1 MSERFFILDGPG
13 FLFRAYHALPF
24 LSTSRG
30 VPSHAVFG
38 MSTMLWKVLREDSPD
53 YFAVAWDPPGPTFR
67 EEKFAAYKETRSPT
81 PSDLRSQI
89 PYVKTLFEALHLPVL
104 EVPGFEADD
113 VLGTVVERTRDLPIE
128 LVLVTSDK
136 DMLQLVSP
144 RVRVFSTTGR
154 GGDRVVFDEA
164 AVKAKWGVEPAQIP
178 DILALMGD
186 SIDNIP
192 GVPGVGEKTAAK
204 LIGQFGS
211 VERLYENLSLVP
223 GKLRETLAAN
233 RKQALLSR
241 ELATVSTRVPIEVD
255 LEAFRRRDPDWD
267 RLRALWT
274 EMEFYT
280 LLRQL
285 PAPAAAAVASGV
297 DTTTLADG
305 AALADYVGRVPP
317 GEPIAIESVVDGGP
331 PAPTISVVGLY
342 HPAVGAATFACAGP
356 GASGSAA
363 ECGRALATALAGR
376 TLIGHDA
383 KPLVEWWEAGEY
395 PGRPAVEDTAVVA
408 YLLNPA
414 RTNYKLEEV
423 CAELLGEGPGVAPPG
438 TRGKWVWD
446 LWAKAPGALAE
457 VGLTSLYQDVE
468 RPLIEVLSAMERHGI
483 LVDHVR
489 LAEFSRELEVH
500 IDRTTREIYG
510 LAGEEFNIGS
520 PKQLAYI
527 LFEKLKLPPVKRT
540 KTGYST
546 DADVLEQ
553 LALGHELPAR
563 IIEHRT
569 LTKLKSTYA
578 DALPTLVNPL
588 TGRIHTSFNQLV
600 AATGRLSSSA
610 PNLQNIPVR
619 TELGRRI
626 RAAFVPEKGWRFL
639 AADYSQIELRIL
651 AHVSGEESLL
661 EAFRRG
667 EDIHAR
673 TASEV
678 FGVTLDAVTPEQRDI
693 AKTTNFSVIYGVT
706 AFGLSRGLDISTRQ
720 AQEFLD
726 RFFARHSKVKAYL
739 SRTVAEGRERGFVAT
754 LLGRRRY
761 LPELRSGNPNLRGF
775 GERMATNA
783 PIQGTAADLV
793 KIAMVRM
800 AGELESHRL
809 RTRMLLQVHDELL
822 FEVPADEVERLQ
834 ALATQVMESAITLE
848 VPLKVDVKV
857 GDDWAAV

>member
-1 MSERFFILDGPG
+1 MTERLFVLDGPG
-13 FLFRAYHALPF
+13 FLFRAYHAIPF
-24 LSTSRG
+24 LSTSKG

-38 MSTMLWKVLREDSPD
+38 MSTMLWKLLREDDPE

-67 EEKFAAYKETRSPT
+67 EEKFAAYKETRAPT
-81 PSDLRSQI
+81 PDDLRSQI
-89 PYVKTLFEALHLPVL
+89 PYVKTLFEALRLPLL

-113 VLGTVVERTRDLPIE
+113 VLGTVVDRTRDLPIE

-154 GGDRVVFDEA
+154 GGDRIVFDEA

-204 LIGQFGS
+204 LIGQFGG
-211 VERLYENLSLVP
+211 VARLYENLSLVP

-241 ELATVSTRVPIEVD
+241 ELATVSTRVPIAVD
-255 LEAFRRRDPDWD
+255 LDAFRRREPDWE

-274 EMEFYT
+274 ELEFHS

-285 PAPAAAAVASGV
+285 PAEPAPEATGGDVP
-297 DTTTLADG
+297 TLAD
-305 AALADYVGRVPP
+305 AAGLARYLAKVPA
-317 GEPIAIESVVDGGP
+317 GEPLAVEAVGEGGP
-331 PAPTISVVGLY
+331 PDPAMTAIGLY
-342 HPAVGAATFACAGP
+342 HPEAGP
-356 GASGSAA
+356 AVLELEAWKAA
-363 ECGRALATALAGR
+363 VPDLGGR
-376 TLIGHDA
+376 TLIGHDVKA
-383 KPLVEWWEAGEY
+383 LAEWWLARGGALP
-395 PGRPAVEDTAVVA
+395 PGEDTAVAA

-423 CAELLGEGPGVAPPG
+423 CAELLGQGPGIARPG
-438 TRGKWVWD
+438 TRARWIWE
-446 LWAKAPGALAE
+446 LWAMEARALQE
-457 VGLTSLYQDVE
+457 VGLHELYQNIE
-468 RPLIEVLSAMERHGI
+468 RPLIGVLARMERHGI
-483 LVDHVR
+483 RVDPVR
-489 LAEFSRELEVH
+489 LGEFSRELEVH
-500 IDRTTREIYG
+500 LERTTREIYG

-520 PKQLAYI
+520 PKQLAHI

-546 DADVLEQ
+546 DADVLEH

-563 IIEHRT
+563 IVEHRT
-569 LTKLKSTYA
+569 LAKLKSTYA
-578 DALPTLVNPL
+578 DSLPTLINPV

-610 PNLQNIPVR
+610 PNVQNIPVR

-626 RAAFVPEKGWRFL
+626 RAAFVPEPGWRFL

-651 AHVSGEESLL
+651 AHVSGEESLI

-678 FGVTLDAVTPEQRDI
+678 FGVALEAVTPEQRDI

-706 AFGLSRGLDISTRQ
+706 AFGLSRGLDISPKQ

-726 RFFARHSKVKAYL
+726 RFFARHPKVKAYL
-739 SRTVAEGRERGFVAT
+739 ARTVAEGRERGFVTT

-793 KIAMVRM
+793 KIAMVRV
-800 AGELESHRL
+800 AQELDARRLES
-809 RTRMLLQVHDELL
+809 RMLLQVHDELL
-822 FEVPADEVERLQ
+822 FEAPPAELPRLQ
-834 ALATQVMESAITLE
+834 ALATEVMEAALSLD
-848 VPLKVDVKV
+848 VPLKVDVKT
-857 GDDWAAV
+857 GADWAAV

>member
-192 GVPGVGEKTAAK
+192 GVPGVGEKTAVK
-204 LIGQFGS
+204 LIGQFGG

-363 ECGRALATALAGR
+363 ECGRALAAALGGR
-376 TLIGHDA
+376 T
-383 KPLVEWWEAGEY
+383 VV
-395 PGRPAVEDTAVVA
+395 GR
-408 YLLNPA
+408 
-414 RTNYKLEEV
+414 
-423 CAELLGEGPGVAPPG
+423 GG
-438 TRGKWVWD
+438 
-446 LWAKAPGALAE
+446 
-457 VGLTSLYQDVE
+457 
-468 RPLIEVLSAMERHGI
+468 
-483 LVDHVR
+483 
-489 LAEFSRELEVH
+489 
-500 IDRTTREIYG
+500 
-510 LAGEEFNIGS
+510 
-520 PKQLAYI
+520 
-527 LFEKLKLPPVKRT
+527 
-540 KTGYST
+540 
-546 DADVLEQ
+546 
-553 LALGHELPAR
+553 
-563 IIEHRT
+563 
-569 LTKLKSTYA
+569 
-578 DALPTLVNPL
+578 
-588 TGRIHTSFNQLV
+588 
-600 AATGRLSSSA
+600 
-610 PNLQNIPVR
+610 
-619 TELGRRI
+619 
-626 RAAFVPEKGWRFL
+626 
-639 AADYSQIELRIL
+639 
-651 AHVSGEESLL
+651 
-661 EAFRRG
+661 
-667 EDIHAR
+667 
-673 TASEV
+673 
-678 FGVTLDAVTPEQRDI
+678 
-693 AKTTNFSVIYGVT
+693 
-706 AFGLSRGLDISTRQ
+706 
-720 AQEFLD
+720 
-726 RFFARHSKVKAYL
+726 
-739 SRTVAEGRERGFVAT
+739 
-754 LLGRRRY
+754 
-761 LPELRSGNPNLRGF
+761 
-775 GERMATNA
+775 
-783 PIQGTAADLV
+783 
-793 KIAMVRM
+793 
-800 AGELESHRL
+800 
-809 RTRMLLQVHDELL
+809 
-822 FEVPADEVERLQ
+822 
-834 ALATQVMESAITLE
+834 
-848 VPLKVDVKV
+848 
-857 GDDWAAV
+857 